1 MRLFFTILGLFI
13 TLQINAQKQ
22 GQAFID
28 SLVSTLPT
36 TANDT
41 IKART
46 YNIIFN
52 ELININTDEA
62 LGVALEGLKHVEKM
76 KWQKGIAVFSSNIGR
91 VYQERGI
98 YDSAINYYNQ
108 SLISN
113 LNQNEKRNAA
123 SDYNNLATAA
133 KNIRSDYT
141 SAAKYYFKAL
151 KLAEEIKDSSL
162 ISVCLHN
169 ISAIYLAQQ
178 NFIKAIEF
186 EKKALTIREQ
196 SNNADDIAS
205 SMESIGKIF
214 YSSGNLL
221 KAKEYFQKTI
231 SLYETTANIQ
241 GLASAYSSLAL
252 GFGNDYSNVIEARI
266 KARELWNEIN
276 PIHITAITNTGN
288 LGIAYL
294 DVVRYDTAHRIKHND
309 VIPNNKTILL
319 QKAEENLKTAI
330 LFSQQTGDM
339 DTKSYFTGA
348 LSELQELKGD
358 FKNAFYNFKAYKEIQ
373 DSIYSQENKNKIAAA
388 ESQGEI
394 DKKNS
399 ELQVSRLTVSN
410 QRKTLLGLVIG
421 LTLFTIIGFLL
432 YRQVRIRKKN
442 NAVLQKLNKELDNAN
457 KMKAKFFSILS
468 HDLRGPV
475 ARLINFLHL
484 QKEAPGLLNEEMIA
498 QHRLKITNA
507 ATSLLD
513 NMENILLWGKS
524 QMEQFKP
531 EIISISVES
540 LFEHLKSFFNS
551 VENVSFHFNTPAG
564 LIVETD
570 ENYLKSIMQNLTAN
584 AIKALN
590 NTANASIEWKAWQ
603 QNGKTHISVSDNG
616 PGFSSDFLKK
626 SEIDNSVI
634 QANAG
639 LGMFIIRD
647 LSEAIH
653 CKIEKHNTRE
663 GGACITLEI

>member
-1 MRLFFTILGLFI
+1 MQFIFLFLGLLI
-13 TLQINAQKQ
+13 SLQIKAQKQ
-22 GQAFID
+22 GPSYID
-28 SLVSTLPT
+28 SLVSTLPAIT
-36 TANDT
+36 NDT
-41 IKART
+41 SKARI
-46 YNIIFN
+46 YNTIFN

-62 LGVALEGLKHVEKM
+62 LGYALDGLKHVKKM
-76 KWQKGIAVFSSNIGR
+76 NWAKGIAVFTSNIGK
-91 VYQERGI
+91 VYSDRAN
-98 YDSAINYYNQ
+98 YDSAMYYYNE
-108 SLISN
+108 SLKSN
-113 LNQNEKRNAA
+113 LTQNEKRNAA
-123 SDYNNLATAA
+123 SDYINLGAATQ
-133 KNIRSDYT
+133 NIRADYPG
-141 SAAKYYFKAL
+141 AANYYFKAL

-162 ISVCLHN
+162 ISGCLHN
-169 ISAIYLAQQ
+169 ISAINLAQK
-178 NFIKAIEF
+178 NFTKALEF
-186 EKKALTIREQ
+186 EKRALTIREQ
-196 SNNADDIAS
+196 SGNADDIAS

-221 KAKEYFQKTI
+221 KAKEYFKKSI

-252 GFGNDYSNVIEARI
+252 GFGNDYPNVIEARI

-294 DVVRYDTAHRIKHND
+294 DIVRYDTAHLIKYND

-399 ELQVSRLTVSN
+399 ELEVSRLTVSN
-410 QRKTLLGLVIG
+410 QRKTLFGLAIG
-421 LTLFTIIGFLL
+421 LILFTLIVFLL

-457 KMKAKFFSILS
+457 KMKAKFFGILS
-468 HDLRGPV
+468 HDFRGPI
-475 ARLINFLHL
+475 ARLVNFLHL
-484 QKEAPGLLNEEMIA
+484 QKEAPELLNKEMIA
-498 QHRLKITNA
+498 QHHQKITNA
-507 ATSLLD
+507 STSLLD

-524 QMEQFKP
+524 QMEEFKP
-531 EIISISVES
+531 EIKSISVEY
-540 LFEHLKSFFNS
+540 LFEHLNSFFIS
-551 VENVSFHFNTPAG
+551 VENVTFHFNTLPG
-564 LIVETD
+564 LIVNTD
-570 ENYLKSIMQNLTAN
+570 DNYLKSIMQNLTAN
-584 AIKALN
+584 AIKALD
-590 NTANASIEWKAWQ
+590 NTANACIEWKAWQ
-603 QNGKTHISVSDNG
+603 LNGKTYLSVSDNG

-626 SEIDNSVI
+626 PEIDNSVI
-634 QANAG
+634 QAKAG